1 MRRSAWLNALLLFVV
16 AALGALVYLKPGD
29 DAPAEHPLSQLK
41 PSEVKSIRIERPGAA
56 GIALEKKAD
65 GWVITAPLA
74 ARADELRVQRLIEIV
89 EAKSAHKLAAGG
101 LERFE
106 LEQPAAR
113 VTLAGQTFSFG
124 MVNAVTREQYVM
136 AGDAVYAVNPR
147 YGTALPADPFD
158 LASRQ
163 LLGPGET
170 PLRIELKEF
179 TVEQRDGK
187 WTLTPAPAGESSQ
200 DELVRWV
207 DGWRL
212 ASAIRVEPFVG
223 GKPRPDIRIQLKN
236 GGSFTLGILASEANL
251 VLTRPDEKLQYHF
264 RIDTAKRLL
273 SPPGPTTRSEAAD
286 KK

>member
-1 MRRSAWLNALLLFVV
+1 MSRLPWLNALLLVVV
-16 AALGALVYLKPGD
+16 AALGALVYLSPGGD
-29 DAPAEHPLSQLK
+29 PPAEHPLSRLK
-41 PSEVKSIRIERPGAA
+41 PSEVSSIRIERQGAA
-56 GIALEKKAD
+56 GIVLEKKAD

-74 ARADELRVQRLIEIV
+74 ARVDELRVQRLLEIV
-89 EAKSAHKLAAGG
+89 EAKSAHRMAAAG

-106 LEQPAAR
+106 LERPAAR
-113 VTLAGQTFSFG
+113 VTLAGKTFSFG

-136 AGDAVYAVNPR
+136 TGDAVYAVNPR
-147 YGTALPADPFD
+147 YGTALPAGAID

-179 TVEQRDGK
+179 AVEQRDGK
-187 WTLTPAPAGESSQ
+187 WALTPASVGGLSQ
-200 DELVRWV
+200 DDLARWV

-212 ASAIRVEPFVG
+212 ASAIRVEPYVG

-236 GGSFTLGILASEANL
+236 GGSFTLGILASGDST
-251 VLTRPDEKLQYHF
+251 VFTRPDEKLQYYF
-264 RIDTAKRLL
+264 RIDAAKRLL
-273 SPPGPTTRSEAAD
+273 SPPGAGVRSEPAD